1 MIPHLSASVGSPYS
15 RCPTVSHW
23 LHLSQLHKLI
33 LSQINLQIRDGLL
46 VLPTELS
53 IFLVPQGG
61 KGEQK
66 DCIDNLQV
74 GICCNRNRRKRIE
87 QSFTFEIVCCVGPVL
102 TFKQNPRRCSGFQSD
117 SRQRISLHMVTSTA
131 SKRMHKVSLHLTNP
145 YNQHQSALL
154 PHNVITIYI
163 YNITIDGFR
172 TDVCLTYLTVSIIK
186 TRKRR

>member
-87 QSFTFEIVCCVGPVL
+87 QSFTFEIVCCVGPVV

-117 SRQRISLHMVTSTA
+117 SKQEISLHMVTSTA
-131 SKRMHKVSLHLTNP
+131 SKRMQMVSLHLTISI
-145 YNQHQSALL
+145 NQHCCLIMSSQY
-154 PHNVITIYI
+154 IYI
-163 YNITIDGFR
+163 IDGFR